1 MRQDVPVEFGEA
13 VPAGTRLTLQ
23 RLTAVARET
32 DDSFTG

>member
-1 MRQDVPVEFGEA
+1 MNQVRPVEFGEA